1 MVLTYKDAAGM
12 WWADKWRPLVGC
24 IVNLILNIILVKT
37 IGVGG
42 VMLSTIISY
51 LFVELPWE
59 THVLFKIYFQQ
70 SEKQYYLEMFIV
82 TFRIFVAGVVTWY
95 VCSLIEVGNIVAIV
109 VKLAV
114 CIVLPNVIFILLN
127 MGNKDFKT
135 SMAFIKN
142 VFHEI
147 L

>member
-1 MVLTYKDAAGM
+1 MTYKDAAGM

>member
-70 SEKQYYLEMFIV
+70 SEKQYYLEMLIV

-95 VCSLIEVGNIVAIV
+95 ACSLIEVGNIVAIV

-127 MGNKDFKT
+127 MRNKDFKT

>member
-1 MVLTYKDAAGM
+1 MTYKDAAGM

-59 THVLFKIYFQQ
+59 THVLFKI
-70 SEKQYYLEMFIV
+70 L
-82 TFRIFVAGVVTWY
+82 
-95 VCSLIEVGNIVAIV
+95 
-109 VKLAV
+109 KLR
-114 CIVLPNVIFILLN
+114 
-127 MGNKDFKT
+127 T
-135 SMAFIKN
+135 
-142 VFHEI
+142 
-147 L
+147 